1 MQARGVLN
9 RLPMFIEILE
19 DGIRWPDGTVLHA
32 DVILWCTRISQ
43 LPRSFG
49 AADAA

>member
-19 DGIRWPDGTVLHA
+19 DGIRWPDGTV
-32 DVILWCTRISQ
+32 ISCRCNP
-43 LPRSFG
+43 LVYPYF
-49 AADAA
+49 AAPSIIWRR